1 MGVKEIMATKIIHN
15 IKTGEIKE
23 VELTAEEETQRQ
35 ADIAKADEE
44 RTAYYNNIQAQKD
57 LKASAKAKLMSGEAL
72 TEDEANTIV
81 L

>member
-35 ADIAKADEE
+35 ADIAKAEEE

-57 LKASAKAKLMSGEAL
+57 LKASAKNKLVAGEAL
-72 TEDEANTIV
+72 TEEEADTIV